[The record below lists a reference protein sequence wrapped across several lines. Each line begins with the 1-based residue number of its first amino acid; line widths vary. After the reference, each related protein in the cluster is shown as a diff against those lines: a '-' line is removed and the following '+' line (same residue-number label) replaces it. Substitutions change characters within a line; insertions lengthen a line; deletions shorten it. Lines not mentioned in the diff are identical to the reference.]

1 MSSRVSSAQV
11 QHRVIKDDRV
21 SVCCGYDFVSKNVHV
36 FLKNLISLSFQEG
49 SDVDS
54 EKTISQKRVSL
65 FFSIA
70 KNERLHSR
78 KTADP
83 RTKRTNETRLIFC
96 ADKDSRLR
104 AFTRDFI
111 AARALENL
119 SHFSASPPSWRD
131 KRGRKTEKKISP
143 PSENGIAKLSLA
155 NESKEHLYKTT
166 RRKRTLCKASLLP
179 SAADDAD
186 IEDDILIG
194 FSFLKLKW

>member
-1 MSSRVSSAQV
+1 MIGSA
-11 QHRVIKDDRV
+11 
-21 SVCCGYDFVSKNVHV
+21 FVVDMISYQKMYV

-104 AFTRDFI
+104 AFTRVFI

-119 SHFSASPPSWRD
+119 SHFSTSPPSWRD

-166 RRKRTLCKASLLP
+166 RGYEPCAKRVCSRAPRTMLTSKTT
-179 SAADDAD
+179 
-186 IEDDILIG
+186 
-194 FSFLKLKW
+194 F